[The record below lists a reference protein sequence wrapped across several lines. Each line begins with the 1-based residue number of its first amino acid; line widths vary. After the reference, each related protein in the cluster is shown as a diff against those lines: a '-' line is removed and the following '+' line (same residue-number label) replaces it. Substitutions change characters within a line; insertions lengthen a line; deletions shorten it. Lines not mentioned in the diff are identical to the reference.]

1 MHLEVEELFVLVDAH
16 AHVDE
21 LYGRLGLRVCVS
33 RLTTPRLRIGRCS
46 LGLVRFGLAV
56 KVRVGVGVGLG
67 LRLGLGVVVGVG
79 VGVGVRVS

>member
-33 RLTTPRLRIGRCS
+33 RLTTPRLRIGRRS
-46 LGLVRFGLAV
+46 LGLVRFRAG
-56 KVRVGVGVGLG
+56 G
-67 LRLGLGVVVGVG
+67 
-79 VGVGVRVS
+79 